1 MTSQRRVG
9 VVLGYANIISKNLV
23 NLIYTPMLL
32 SFVGQAEYGVYQ
44 ACSSF
49 VFSLTLLS
57 FGFSQ
62 SYVRF
67 YVKKRSNGGEKDV
80 RRLNGVYLVLYAV
93 VSAAALVIG
102 LSFAANAEF
111 VFSPGFT
118 AEQIVI
124 AKIAMAFMAAN
135 IAIVLFNSV
144 FDSYVLANEEFR
156 FQQTRQLAITLA
168 SPFVAYVLLVL
179 GFGVVGVAA
188 APMAV
193 NGVLFVINAMYCVRR
208 LKMRFNVLHFDG
220 ECFKSIAAFSSWIF
234 ANQICDLVNQ
244 NVPNI
249 VLGALSGASAAAVY
263 AVAVLIRNVFISL
276 STAISNVFIPEINK
290 IVASSNDNH
299 KLSSLMA
306 KTGKFQMMV
315 FCWTYGA
322 FAVLGQFFIGHWAG
336 SGFSDAY
343 WLVLLTVFP
352 LGVSL
357 TQNTGIEIQ
366 RAKNMHRARSIAM
379 LITALFNVAFT
390 VAVSPIVGYWAPAL
404 AYAVGEALCK
414 GVFMNWY
421 YHKCV
426 GLNIFQFWK
435 TCFPV
440 VLSGAVVTVAC
451 FAGTVIVPVD
461 SWPWFLLWGFVFT
474 LLYLAALW
482 LFVMGA
488 NERSLIKYKVMA
500 YK

>member
-1 MTSQRRVG
+1 M
-9 VVLGYANIISKNLV
+9 
-23 NLIYTPMLL
+23 
-32 SFVGQAEYGVYQ
+32 
-44 ACSSF
+44 
-49 VFSLTLLS
+49 
-57 FGFSQ
+57 
-62 SYVRF
+62 
-67 YVKKRSNGGEKDV
+67 
-80 RRLNGVYLVLYAV
+80 
-93 VSAAALVIG
+93 
-102 LSFAANAEF
+102 
-111 VFSPGFT
+111 
-118 AEQIVI
+118 
-124 AKIAMAFMAAN
+124 
-135 IAIVLFNSV
+135 
-144 FDSYVLANEEFR
+144 
-156 FQQTRQLAITLA
+156 
-168 SPFVAYVLLVL
+168 
-179 GFGVVGVAA
+179 
-188 APMAV
+188 
-193 NGVLFVINAMYCVRR
+193 
-208 LKMRFNVLHFDG
+208 LHFDG

-404 AYAVGEALCK
+404 AYARGGGSLQGRFYEL
-414 GVFMNWY
+414 
-421 YHKCV
+421 
-426 GLNIFQFWK
+426 
-435 TCFPV
+435 
-440 VLSGAVVTVAC
+440 VL
-451 FAGTVIVPVD
+451 P
-461 SWPWFLLWGFVFT
+461 
-474 LLYLAALW
+474 
-482 LFVMGA
+482 
-488 NERSLIKYKVMA
+488 
-500 YK
+500 

>member
-1 MTSQRRVG
+1 MASQRRVG
-9 VVLGYANIISKNLV
+9 IVLGYANIISKNLV

-44 ACSSF
+44 SCNSF

-67 YVKKRSNGGEKDV
+67 YVQKKSGSDEEGIRK
-80 RRLNGVYLVLYAV
+80 LNGVYLALYAA
-93 VSAAALVIG
+93 VSVAALVIG
-102 LSFAANAEF
+102 LSFAATAEL

-118 AEQIVI
+118 AEQIAV
-124 AKIAMAFMAAN
+124 AETAMAFMAVN

-156 FQQTRQLAITLA
+156 FQQTRQLAIALA
-168 SPFVAYVLLVL
+168 SPLVAYILLVF
-179 GFGVVGVAA
+179 GFGVEGVAA
-188 APMAV
+188 AQMAV
-193 NGVLFVINAMYCVRR
+193 NGVLLVINAVYCVRR
-208 LKMRFNVLHFDG
+208 LDMRFDVLPFDAR
-220 ECFKSIAAFSSWIF
+220 CFKSIAVFSSWIF

-249 VLGALSGASAAAVY
+249 VLGALSGASIAAVY

-276 STAISNVFIPEINK
+276 STAISNVFVPEINR
-290 IVASSNDNH
+290 IVSSSNDNH
-299 KLSSLMA
+299 RLSSLMA
-306 KTGKFQMMV
+306 KTGKYQMMV

-322 FAVLGQFFIGHWAG
+322 FAVLGQFFVERWAG

-343 WLVLLTVFP
+343 LLVLLTVFP

-366 RAKNMHRARSIAM
+366 RAKNMHKARSIAM
-379 LITALFNVAFT
+379 LITALFNVVFT
-390 VAVSPIVGYWAPAL
+390 VAVSPVMGYWAPAL
-404 AYAVGEALCK
+404 AYAVGEVFCK

-421 YHKCV
+421 YHNRV

-435 TCFPV
+435 TCVPV
-440 VLSGAVVTVAC
+440 VLSGAVVAVAC
-451 FAGTVIVPVD
+451 LAGTVIFPVD
-461 SWPWFLLWGFVFT
+461 GWLRFLLWGLIFT

-482 LFVMGA
+482 LFAMGDS
-488 NERSLIKYKVMA
+488 ERNSIKSKVMA

>member
-188 APMAV
+188 AQMAV

-208 LKMRFNVLHFDG
+208 LKMRF
-220 ECFKSIAAFSSWIF
+220 
-234 ANQICDLVNQ
+234 
-244 NVPNI
+244 
-249 VLGALSGASAAAVY
+249 
-263 AVAVLIRNVFISL
+263 
-276 STAISNVFIPEINK
+276 
-290 IVASSNDNH
+290 
-299 KLSSLMA
+299 
-306 KTGKFQMMV
+306 
-315 FCWTYGA
+315 
-322 FAVLGQFFIGHWAG
+322 
-336 SGFSDAY
+336 
-343 WLVLLTVFP
+343 
-352 LGVSL
+352 
-357 TQNTGIEIQ
+357 
-366 RAKNMHRARSIAM
+366 
-379 LITALFNVAFT
+379 
-390 VAVSPIVGYWAPAL
+390 
-404 AYAVGEALCK
+404 
-414 GVFMNWY
+414 
-421 YHKCV
+421 
-426 GLNIFQFWK
+426 
-435 TCFPV
+435 
-440 VLSGAVVTVAC
+440 
-451 FAGTVIVPVD
+451 
-461 SWPWFLLWGFVFT
+461 
-474 LLYLAALW
+474 
-482 LFVMGA
+482 
-488 NERSLIKYKVMA
+488 
-500 YK
+500 